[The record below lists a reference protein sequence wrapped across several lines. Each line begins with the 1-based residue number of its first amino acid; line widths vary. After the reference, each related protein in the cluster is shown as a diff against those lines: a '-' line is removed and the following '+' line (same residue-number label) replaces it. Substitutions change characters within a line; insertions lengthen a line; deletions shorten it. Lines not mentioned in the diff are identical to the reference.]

1 MLVIDQD
8 TLEPFN
14 IYIVCPFS
22 EEENYM
28 QVIGKS
34 KGSEEIEWDYNNSRL
49 SFRRISWDTDRKRE
63 LCDIQSGSWKT
74 LIEWERCKEIG
85 DGRMSFKTENKT
97 GRVSNFWQASL
108 CNFPENFEK
117 DVIMEWCV
125 STGRQMGLLNTW
137 VIENEHYQTNH
148 IPFSIELKDS

>member
-1 MLVIDQD
+1 MLAIDRD
-8 TLEPFN
+8 TLELFN

-22 EEENYM
+22 EEEKYM

-34 KGSEEIEWDYNNSRL
+34 KRSEEIEWDYNNSRL
-49 SFRRISWDTDRKRE
+49 SFRGIPWDTDGKCE

-74 LIEWERCKEIG
+74 PKNGKDAKKLEMDICILRQ
-85 DGRMSFKTENKT
+85 NKT